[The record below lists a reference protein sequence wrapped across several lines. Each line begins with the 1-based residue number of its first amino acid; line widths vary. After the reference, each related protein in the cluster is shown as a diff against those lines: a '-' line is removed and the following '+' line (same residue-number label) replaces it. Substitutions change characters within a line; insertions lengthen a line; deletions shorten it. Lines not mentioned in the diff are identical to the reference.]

1 MTWPLLAEF
10 QDPATLIAAARRLK
24 GSPRFTVLDAF
35 TPFPVDELH
44 ELIDVGPPRIR
55 VAMFLAGFSTAAFA
69 FGLQWYSAVIDYPIN
84 SGGRPLNSWPVFL
97 LVPFEVGIFAAAL
110 AGFIALLWT
119 TGLPQLHQPL
129 FDVPSFERSTQDH
142 YFLLA
147 KGENEERT
155 HALRQLLRTAGALR
169 VTEVRAP

>member
-1 MTWPLLAEF
+1 MTGPLLAEF
-10 QDPATLIAAARRLK
+10 PDPATLIAAARGLENV
-24 GSPRFTVLDAF
+24 PRFTVLEAF
-35 TPFPVDELH
+35 TPFPVDEL
-44 ELIDVGPPRIR
+44 EKLTRVKCSGIR
-55 VAMFLAGFSTAAFA
+55 PTMFLAGFCTAAFA

-119 TGLPQLHQPL
+119 TDLPRLHGPL
-129 FDVPSFERSTQDH
+129 FDVPSFERATQDH

-147 KGENEERT
+147 KGENEET
-155 HALRQLLRTAGALR
+155 SIDLRELLRTAGALR
-169 VTEVRAP
+169 VTEVRVP